1 MLNPVKSLPKIN
13 FTTMAIILA
22 CASVL
27 ALSGC
32 SSTPQTNN
40 PNGYAQ
46 GETPQLAGKSSSY
59 NDSELVNAISDHLG
73 VTAESAASTL
83 ERLFKKQGRPVGYI
97 TGEEGG
103 GALIFGAKY
112 GEGTLWMKD
121 GRSQKVYWK
130 GPTVGFD
137 AGAEIS
143 RVFTLVY
150 DLDNPNDIYR
160 RFPGVDGSAF
170 LVAGMAVNYQRAN
183 GITLAPVRAGAGV
196 RLGANVGY
204 SSYVKKKPKGFG
216 LIPI

>member
-1 MLNPVKSLPKIN
+1 MRNSVKTLPRFN
-13 FTTMAIILA
+13 WSVLLFTVL
-22 CASVL
+22 CAAVL

-32 SSTPQTNN
+32 STTPKVDN

-46 GETPQLAGKSSSY
+46 GESPSKSSEQSTY
-59 NDSELVNAISDHLG
+59 NDKELASAISDHLG
-73 VTAESAASTL
+73 VTAESAASTI

-150 DLDNPNDIYR
+150 DLDDMDDIYR

-170 LVAGMAVNYQRAN
+170 LLAGMAVHYERAN
-183 GITLAPVRAGAGV
+183 GITLAPVRAGAGL
-196 RLGANVGY
+196 RLGANIGY
-204 SSYVKKKPKGFG
+204 NSYVKKKPKGFG